1 MYRYYDVYIY
11 IYTVCVCIYIYIH
24 VYIVY
29 NPLYNPIGDIPSED
43 RHHVGSVQNPV
54 GSPEK
59 TDWLVESG
67 IPQSI
72 SIHWL
77 VYNPRTDDQPSFIIS
92 YPLKGIFR

>member
-1 MYRYYDVYIY
+1 MYIY
-11 IYTVCVCIYIYIH
+11 IYTVCVCIYTH

-43 RHHVGSVQNPV
+43 RPHVGSVQNPV